1 MLWLTPSLNNAD
13 EEVDSLFVSFTL
25 SYLYA
30 KANLKTYAISWLSY
44 SWDPQSKNKIINR

>member
-30 KANLKTYAISWLSY
+30 KANLKTYAISLIELFLRSTE
-44 SWDPQSKNKIINR
+44 QE